1 MSLIEFLAR
10 RFDMVPL
17 AGVRRM
23 EVEHRAQKAALRDVI
38 AVKDA
43 EIISLR
49 AKAATAET
57 ARTLN
62 IVGGVVPRAEHD
74 RVVAELATLRRAW
87 EHGIS
92 FVAAGDRTTRPERT
106 VA

>member
-23 EVEHRAQKAALRDVI
+23 EAEHRAQKAALRDVI
-38 AVKDA
+38 AAKDA
-43 EIISLR
+43 EIVALR
-49 AKAATAET
+49 TEAIAAEK
-57 ARTLN
+57 ARTLH
-62 IVGGVVPRAEHD
+62 ILGAVVPRAEHD
-74 RVVAELATLRRAW
+74 LVVAELATLRRAW
-87 EHGIS
+87 ESGIS
-92 FVAAGDRTTRPERT
+92 FVADGDRTTRPERT